1 MNFLR
6 LAILMLTVPAI
17 GWFPAAGQAQTSC
30 GQAMETVLIAGQNM
44 PVGTVVVEN
53 DEQYLTVTY
62 QTDGDW
68 LITETH
74 LDVATRPEDLQQ
86 TPKGNAIAGR
96 FAYKSEHDPGVTT
109 VTHTIDLAAWPAGT
123 QLYLAAHSVVV
134 SAFASETAW
143 GEGMDF
149 PGNNW
154 AMYFPYQVQ
163 SCQPPPVNSG
173 AIDLLPSTVEVD
185 EFGVSVTLHLIRTNG
200 SDGQATVVL
209 EPQDISATLGEDYV
223 LDTNLVTFG
232 DGETEKSV
240 EIFILDDANAEGDEQ
255 FQVQISEVTGA
266 EMGESTSATCVIIDD
281 DQGSGQS

>member
-1 MNFLR
+1 MTRSAMNFLR

-134 SAFASETAW
+134 SAFASETA
-143 GEGMDF
+143 
-149 PGNNW
+149 
-154 AMYFPYQVQ
+154 
-163 SCQPPPVNSG
+163 
-173 AIDLLPSTVEVD
+173 
-185 EFGVSVTLHLIRTNG
+185 
-200 SDGQATVVL
+200 
-209 EPQDISATLGEDYV
+209 
-223 LDTNLVTFG
+223 
-232 DGETEKSV
+232 
-240 EIFILDDANAEGDEQ
+240 
-255 FQVQISEVTGA
+255 
-266 EMGESTSATCVIIDD
+266 
-281 DQGSGQS
+281 

>member
-1 MNFLR
+1 
-6 LAILMLTVPAI
+6 
-17 GWFPAAGQAQTSC
+17 
-30 GQAMETVLIAGQNM
+30 
-44 PVGTVVVEN
+44 
-53 DEQYLTVTY
+53 
-62 QTDGDW
+62 
-68 LITETH
+68 
-74 LDVATRPEDLQQ
+74 
-86 TPKGNAIAGR
+86 
-96 FAYKSEHDPGVTT
+96 
-109 VTHTIDLAAWPAGT
+109 
-123 QLYLAAHSVVV
+123 
-134 SAFASETAW
+134 
-143 GEGMDF
+143 
-149 PGNNW
+149 